1 MAKSWECDGVPK
13 DEKSY
18 PHQNPP
24 GKHDPYENFGAD
36 CVICA
41 LPKEAMIGD
50 KSKPPVKA
58 IAAAITGV
66 LTLAVIS
73 GYQIWQSQSC
83 RGNKQKIK

>member
-1 MAKSWECDGVPK
+1 
-13 DEKSY
+13 
-18 PHQNPP
+18 
-24 GKHDPYENFGAD
+24 
-36 CVICA
+36 
-41 LPKEAMIGD
+41 MIGD